1 VTMIRRPA
9 VAGMFYPAR
18 RDDLERM
25 VRTFIEGSGRSPDDT
40 VAGLVSPH
48 AGYVYSGAVAGAA
61 YATAPDDVEA
71 VLILAPPHRFAVR
84 GASVFDGDGYATPL
98 GDAPVSRPITEALLK
113 AGYSFQP
120 QAHMS
125 EHSAEVQVPFI
136 QVRWS
141 GVEIAVILQGD
152 SSLEF
157 SMELAGAVAGSV
169 EHLGR
174 TLVVA
179 SSDLSHYHSLRVAR
193 AKDRMM
199 IEAFTSGDPSRMN
212 GALAGGGEACGTGPI
227 ITLMQ
232 YAELS
237 GCSRFGEIRWT
248 TSADA
253 SGDSSS
259 VVGYFAGYC
268 GK

>member
-1 VTMIRRPA
+1 
-9 VAGMFYPAR
+9 MFYPAR
-18 RDDLERM
+18 RDDLERV
-25 VRTFIEGSGRSPDDT
+25 VRTFIEGSGMSPDDSVT
-40 VAGLVSPH
+40 GLVSPH

-61 YATAPDDVEA
+61 YASAPDDVET
-71 VLILAPPHRFAVR
+71 VVVLAPPHRFPVR

-98 GDAPVSRPITEALLK
+98 GEAPVNRSITEALLK

-120 QAHMS
+120 EAHMS

-141 GVEIAVILQGD
+141 GVRIAVILQGD
-152 SSLEF
+152 SSPEF
-157 SMELAGAVAGSV
+157 SRELAGAVAGSC
-169 EHLGR
+169 EHTGR
-174 TLVVA
+174 LLVVA

-193 AKDRMM
+193 EKDRMM
-199 IEAFTSGDPSRMN
+199 IEAFKSGDPSRMED
-212 GALAGGGEACGTGPI
+212 AAAAGGEACGKGPI
-227 ITLMQ
+227 ITLMH
-232 YAELS
+232 YAHMK

-268 GK
+268 GDGGGCPS